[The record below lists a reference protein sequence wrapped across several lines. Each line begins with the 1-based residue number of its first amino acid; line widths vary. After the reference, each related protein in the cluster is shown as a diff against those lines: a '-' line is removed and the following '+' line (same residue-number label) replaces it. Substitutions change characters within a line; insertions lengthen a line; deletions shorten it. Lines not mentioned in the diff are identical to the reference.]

1 MTQKVPN
8 EAKANIYA
16 AAVQSYGI
24 THQLG
29 KLTEELGELQIEV
42 GKILQGDPNLGH
54 LAEEVA
60 DVTILLEQVK
70 AHYGIEG
77 LCGEFVDYKTAR
89 LRDKIVNR
97 KLAEEMMD

>member
-1 MTQKVPN
+1 MTQKVHN
-8 EAKANIYA
+8 VTKDNIYV

-24 THQLG
+24 IHQLG
-29 KLTEELGELQIEV
+29 KLTEEMGELLEEV
-42 GKILQGDPNLGH
+42 GKIFQCDPNLGH
-54 LAEEVA
+54 LAEEIA

-70 AHYGIEG
+70 AHYGIES
-77 LCGEFVDYKTAR
+77 LCSEFVDYKTAR